1 MKFVRIFNENE
12 INPYLTEIK
21 QAKILAVD
29 TETTGLDPH
38 TDKLR
43 LIQIAAAGLPVL
55 VIDCFSFFPSGIH
68 TIKEMLET
76 RAVKI
81 FQNAK
86 FDLQFFMAAQVYPRP
101 IFDTMLAGQL
111 LRTSGGASRVGLD
124 SLAQHYLN
132 EILPKDGQKSDWQG
146 ELSESQLEYA
156 ANDAD
161 VLLRLR
167 EVMVKQ
173 IYKNH
178 LSEIALIEFSCVSAI
193 AQIEYMGIC
202 LDIPRW
208 NQLLAE
214 TAKERDEALE
224 ILYTYT
230 GRPAVQMNLFGEEEA
245 GGFNFDSNPFILNL
259 LQENGIQTNS
269 TSKYD
274 LTPYINHPLVKAIS
288 AYRKAAK
295 LLSAFLYP
303 MPGMIHPK
311 TGRLHPKYG
320 QNGAWSG
327 RMSCG
332 NPNIQQIPR
341 SPDFRAC
348 FIASPG
354 HTLVIAD
361 YSQIELR
368 VAAEITRDPR
378 MTAAY
383 RNGDD
388 LHRLTASLMVGKPI
402 GEITSKERQ
411 AAKAVNFGLIYAMG
425 AAGLKQYAEQ
435 SYGVEMS
442 LEQAGD
448 FRDRFFKAYT
458 GIEKWH
464 RSLKKDPPAEGRTL
478 TGRKF
483 TFPPNSGLPALCN
496 TPVQGTAADI
506 AKKTLGLLVNRLKET
521 DTRIIGIIHDEI
533 LLETPEEN
541 AGKTAELLKSTM
553 EEAGNSILKS
563 VPCLADVDISKN
575 WAKII

>member
-1 MKFVRIFNENE
+1 MKFIKIFNENE

-38 TDKLR
+38 VDKLR

-55 VIDCFSFFPSGIH
+55 VIDCFSFFLSGINI
-68 TIKEMLET
+68 IKDILET

-86 FDLQFFMAAQVYPRP
+86 FDLQFFMAVQVYPYP
-101 IFDTMLAGQL
+101 VFDTMLAAQL

-132 EILPKDGQKSDWQG
+132 ETLPKDEQKSDWQNK
-146 ELSESQLEYA
+146 LTESQFEYA

-173 IYKNH
+173 IYENN
-178 LSEIALIEFSCVSAI
+178 LSEIALIEFSCVNAI
-193 AQIEYMGIC
+193 AQIEYTGIC
-202 LDIPRW
+202 MDSPRW
-208 NQLLAE
+208 NRLLAE
-214 TAKERDEALE
+214 TIKERDEALE
-224 ILYTYT
+224 ILHTYT
-230 GRPAVQMNLFGEEEA
+230 GQPNIQMNLFGEDEVD
-245 GGFNFDSNPFILNL
+245 GYNFDSNPFVLDL
-259 LQENGIQTNS
+259 LRQNGIQTNS

-295 LLSAFLYP
+295 SLSSFLYP
-303 MPGMIHPK
+303 IPGMIHPK

-327 RMSCG
+327 RMSCW

-341 SPDFRAC
+341 SAKFRAC
-348 FIASPG
+348 FIAPPG
-354 HTLVIAD
+354 YKLVVAD

-383 RNGDD
+383 KNGDD
-388 LHRLTASLMVGKPI
+388 LHRLTASLMLSKSI
-402 GEITSKERQ
+402 DTITSQERQ

-442 LEQAGD
+442 IEQAEE
-448 FRDRFFKAYT
+448 FRNRFFKAYT
-458 GIEKWH
+458 GIENWH
-464 RSLKKDPPAEGRTL
+464 RNLKRNPPAESRTL

-483 TFPPNSGLPALCN
+483 TFSPNSGLPALCN

-506 AKKTLGLLVNRLKET
+506 AKKTLGMLVNRLK
-521 DTRIIGIIHDEI
+521 DTGTNIIGIVHDEI
-533 LLETPEEN
+533 LLEAPDEN
-541 AGKTAELLKSTM
+541 ASEMAGLLKSTM
-553 EEAGNSILKS
+553 EEAGNSVLKN
-563 VPCLADVDISKN
+563 VPCQAEVDISQN
-575 WAKII
+575 WANI